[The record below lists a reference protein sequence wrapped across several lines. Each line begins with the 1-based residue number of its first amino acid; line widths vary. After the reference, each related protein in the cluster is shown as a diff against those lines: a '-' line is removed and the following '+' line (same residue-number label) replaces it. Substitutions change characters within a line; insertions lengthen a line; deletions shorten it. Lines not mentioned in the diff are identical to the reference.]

1 MGIPNV
7 SIDVQSTTLEMKK
20 LKNVKLVQATTV
32 KLTVMIVNKLV
43 LPIPA
48 EIVNTVWISQSMTIL
63 IGTERSNAPPEKS
76 ISREIVQ
83 IVPQDVKNVLTH
95 TFVSTAQDLLLCK

>member
-48 EIVNTVWISQSMTIL
+48 EIVNTVWIS
-63 IGTERSNAPPEKS
+63 
-76 ISREIVQ
+76 
-83 IVPQDVKNVLTH
+83 
-95 TFVSTAQDLLLCK
+95 